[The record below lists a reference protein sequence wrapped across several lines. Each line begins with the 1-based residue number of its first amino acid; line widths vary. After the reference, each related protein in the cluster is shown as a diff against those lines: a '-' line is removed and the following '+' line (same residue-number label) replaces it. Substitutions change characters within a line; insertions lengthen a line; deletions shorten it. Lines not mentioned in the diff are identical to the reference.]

1 MPAFEVQLRCFAVD
15 LPAYELETTVEAKDI
30 DAAMEA
36 VDPLLDEPW
45 PDVAEPEIS
54 ALFVS
59 IVRRP

>member
-1 MPAFEVQLRCFAVD
+1 MSVFDVELRCFAVD
-15 LPAYELETTVEAKDI
+15 LPVYEVKETVEAEDI
-30 DAAMEA
+30 DAALVA

-45 PDVAEPEIS
+45 PDVSEPDIS